1 MLAPATPQSSWLES
15 FLALFF
21 FPTHTLL
28 AWLPINNSICAKPT
42 NV

>member
-15 FLALFF
+15 FLALVF
-21 FPTHTLL
+21 FPTHTFL
-28 AWLPINNSICAKPT
+28 AWLPINDSICAKPT